1 MAQGDEKRPS
11 GLSETQGRLSALFKG
26 AVEGRNEKAQLSLTD
41 SRTYDLPKFVEMRGE
56 LKDLLDERQ
65 PETPAPVLRPSGP
78 GTTAVLTAAAAERD
92 RRITELI
99 GTLSAHDLAN
109 QNPPTI
115 PIEMSPPKDRDKD
128 RDL

>member
-1 MAQGDEKRPS
+1 MGQGDDKKPS

-41 SRTYDLPKFVEMRGE
+41 SRTYDLPKFAEMRGE

-78 GTTAVLTAAAAERD
+78 GATAVLTAAAAERD
-92 RRITELI
+92 RRIRELI

-115 PIEMSPPKDRDKD
+115 PIEMTPPKDRDKD